1 MAVDTPTSEK
11 LDQAASVFDKDPT
24 TAERLYKEIL
34 QDDSQPTNED
44 LLRDKEV
51 ALVKLGTLYRDSSM
65 LDKLAQLI
73 ADSRTFMSHIAKAK
87 TTKLVRT
94 LLDLFPQ
101 GSKEM
106 QMKVIQENI
115 DWARAEK
122 RVFLRQSL
130 EIKLINVLLDAEKY
144 LEALTITQT
153 LLKELK
159 KFDDKIILTEVYLLE
174 SRAAHHMH
182 NHALAKTALTSARTT
197 ANSVYC
203 PPTLQAQLDLQSG
216 VIMAEDKDY
225 KTAYSY
231 FFEAFEGFSQSAERD
246 NRALSALKYMLLCKI
261 MIGSP
266 TDVFSL
272 LSLKSAAPYIGKDV
286 DAMKAIATA
295 LEERSLDLFKTAL
308 QNYSDQLQKDEI
320 IRSHL
325 SYLYD
330 TLLEQNLI
338 RVIEPYSAV
347 ELSWVASEVGQSLQV
362 IEDKLSQMILDQKFC
377 GILNERMG
385 TLEVHDDYSNEGI
398 CSMALGTL
406 KHISDV
412 VNGLNDKA
420 AQMV

>member
-34 QDDSQPTNED
+34 QDDSQPANED
-44 LLRDKEV
+44 LLRDEEV

-115 DWARAEK
+115 DWARTEK

>member
-1 MAVDTPTSEK
+1 MASDTPTSEK

-34 QDDSQPTNED
+34 QDDSQPANED
-44 LLRDKEV
+44 VLRDKEA
-51 ALVKLGTLYRDSSM
+51 ALVKLGTLYRDSRYLSTRTMVHRVFLTFIFDDNLGSM

-73 ADSRTFMSHIAKAK
+73 TDSRTFMSHIAKAK
-87 TTKLVRT
+87 TTRLGELASLVFQVLT
-94 LLDLFPQ
+94 LITLCP
-101 GSKEM
+101 
-106 QMKVIQENI
+106 N
-115 DWARAEK
+115 
-122 RVFLRQSL
+122 
-130 EIKLINVLLDAEKY
+130 LLDAEKY
-144 LEALTITQT
+144 QEALTITQT

-182 NHALAKTALTSARTT
+182 NHPVAKTSLTSARTT

-261 MIGSP
+261 MIGTP
-266 TDVFSL
+266 NDVFSL
-272 LSLKSAAPYIGKDV
+272 LSLKSAAPYMGKDV
-286 DAMKAIATA
+286 DAMKAVATA

-308 QNYSDQLQKDEI
+308 QNYSGQLQKDEI

-347 ELSWVASEVGQSLQV
+347 ELSWVASEVGQSLQI

-398 CSMALGTL
+398 CSTALGTL

>member
-34 QDDSQPTNED
+34 QDDSQPANED

-412 VNGLNDKA
+412 VNGLNDK
-420 AQMV
+420 VR

>member
-34 QDDSQPTNED
+34 QDDSQPANED

-266 TDVFSL
+266 NDVFSL

-398 CSMALGTL
+398 CSTALGTL

>member
-1 MAVDTPTSEK
+1 MSVDTPTSEK

-34 QDDSQPTNED
+34 QDDSQPGNED

-51 ALVKLGTLYRDSSM
+51 ALIKLGTLYRDSSM
-65 LDKLAQLI
+65 LDKLSQLI
-73 ADSRTFMSHIAKAK
+73 TDSRTFMSHIAKAK

-101 GSKEM
+101 DSKDM

-115 DWARAEK
+115 DWARTEK

-144 LEALTITQT
+144 QEALTITQT

-231 FFEAFEGFSQSAERD
+231 FFEAFEGFCQSAERD

-266 TDVFSL
+266 NDVFSL

-347 ELSWVASEVGQSLQV
+347 ELSWIASEVGQSLQV

>member
-34 QDDSQPTNED
+34 QDDSQPANED

-266 TDVFSL
+266 NDVFSL

>member
-34 QDDSQPTNED
+34 QDDSQPANED